1 MTQHP
6 SDSIEAALADLE
18 ADEEAMLNRAAN
30 MIQAYDGAVYE
41 FDLLANGAVNRSLAL
56 SAGFRALIRD
66 QNLICAGALLR
77 LQLDTA
83 LRFFAGFIVDKPQD
97 FAIAVLKGEHIRK
110 MKDQNGQFMTDRY
123 LVTQLTKE
131 YSWVDPVYEKT
142 SGYVHMSDTH
152 IISTFDGINRGNR
165 SIGIKIGWRDKD
177 LPDSVYLEAIAAFR
191 ESTKILARYID
202 GWIFTKANPDTV
214 TKMKAA
220 CDNA

>member
-6 SDSIEAALADLE
+6 SDAIKAALADLE
-18 ADEEAMLNRAAN
+18 ADEKAMLDRAAD
-30 MIQAYDGAVYE
+30 MIQADDGAVYG

-83 LRFFAGFIVDKPQD
+83 LRFFAGFIVDKPHD
-97 FAIAVLKGEHIRK
+97 FTIKVLKGEHIRK

-123 LVTQLTKE
+123 LITQLAKE
-131 YSWVDPVYEKT
+131 HAWIDSVYEKT
-142 SGYVHMSDTH
+142 SGYVHMSNTH
-152 IISTFDGINRGNR
+152 ISSTFDRVNHENRP
-165 SIGIKIGWRDKD
+165 IGIKIGWRDKD

-191 ESTKILARYID
+191 ESTKILAHYID
-202 GWIFTKANPDTV
+202 GWIFTKSNPDKV
-214 TKMKAA
+214 AKMKAA
-220 CDNA
+220 RDNV